1 MVWGIVDVL
10 APGTDTGAVSVTCT
24 LSYAGTTDSRTI
36 QFAPPRGAAAQE
48 GNIVLLT
55 ESSVTTGQT
64 ATLSCVRNGDSDP
77 ASAVNA
83 KVAVVRFTNSLDGR
97 DVSVGSGRR

>member
-24 LSYAGTTDSRTI
+24 LSYAGTTDSRTV
-36 QFAPPRGAAAQE
+36 QFAPPPGADAQE
-48 GNIVLLT
+48 GNVVLLT

-64 ATLSCVRNGDSDP
+64 AALSCVRNGDSDA

-83 KVAVVRFTNSLDGR
+83 KVAVVRFTNSLDGVR
-97 DVSVGSGRR
+97 PRAGRR

>member
-1 MVWGIVDVL
+1 MVWGVVDVL

-36 QFAPPRGAAAQE
+36 QFAPPPGADAQE

-55 ESSVTTGQT
+55 ESSVTTGRT
-64 ATLSCVRNGDSDP
+64 ATLSCVRNGDSD
-77 ASAVNA
+77 AAFAVNA
-83 KVAVVRFTNSLDGR
+83 KVADVRFTNSLDSVRPRAGR
-97 DVSVGSGRR
+97 G